1 MRLNLVLVCTAMATG
16 SIGFVALAPSA
27 TAEEVIQVPYSW
39 TVQRIGDPFASVF
52 VDNRGGIGN
61 AESDTD
67 AFAGSFKITFNH
79 VPPESY
85 VQRLDDLPTEV
96 TLKITGHYAGTLANS
111 TLALDPFGLTID
123 TYIRSSANITVAGGF
138 PAFTDVEIGGA
149 ATAEINQLR
158 ALALSVG
165 EGNVAFA
172 GSLDLETLFGF
183 GSGILGDFTTGAASL
198 EINGTL
204 LNSTGTIGYA
214 IPAPGALALLGM
226 AGLIGRC
233 RRRGYGLVAT

>member
-1 MRLNLVLVCTAMATG
+1 MRLNLLLVCVAAGTASFA
-16 SIGFVALAPSA
+16 GFEQPT
-27 TAEEVIQVPYSW
+27 TAEEVIQVPYTW

-67 AFAGSFKITFNH
+67 AFAGSFKITFEH
-79 VPPESY
+79 QPPESFISR
-85 VQRLDDLPTEV
+85 VDDLPTEV
-96 TLKITGHYAGTLANS
+96 TLKITGHYSGTLANS

-123 TYIRSSANITVAGGF
+123 TYVRSSANITVAGGF

-149 ATAEINQLR
+149 ATADINQLR

-172 GSLDLETLFGF
+172 GSLDLETLFGL
-183 GSGILGDFTTGAASL
+183 GSGTLGDFATGAASL
-198 EINGTL
+198 EISGTL
-204 LNSTGTIGYA
+204 INPTGTIGYV
-214 IPAPGALALLGM
+214 IPTPGALALLGV
-226 AGLIGRC
+226 AGLIGR
-233 RRRGYGLVAT
+233 RRRRFRHCGEAS